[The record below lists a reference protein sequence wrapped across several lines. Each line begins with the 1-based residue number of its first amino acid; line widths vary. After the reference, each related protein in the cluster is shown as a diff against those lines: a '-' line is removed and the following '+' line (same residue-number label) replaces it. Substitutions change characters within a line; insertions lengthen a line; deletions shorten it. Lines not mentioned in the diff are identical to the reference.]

1 MRLRFLLLLPL
12 LLLAGCASLSEGD
25 CRSAS
30 WEDIGYRDGAKG
42 SGPDRAQDHASA
54 CVEYGI
60 SVDREAWKT
69 GYERGLDVY
78 CTPENAV
85 EVALSGGNY
94 GGVCPPDS
102 DAAFATHW
110 RAARPVYEQRQK
122 VAQLDQRR
130 RELEYAY
137 SASDNDRER
146 YSIRTELARV
156 DEAMRYERERLYF
169 EESRLDRFLSGIR

>member
-1 MRLRFLLLLPL
+1 MRYRFLLVMPL
-12 LLLAGCASLSEGD
+12 LLLAGCASLSESD

-54 CVEYGI
+54 CVEYGV

-85 EVALSGGNY
+85 EIALSGGNY
-94 GGVCPPDS
+94 SGVCPPDS

-122 VAQLDQRR
+122 VAQLEQRR

-156 DEAMRYERERLYF
+156 GEAMRYERERLFY
-169 EESRLDRFLSGIR
+169 E